1 MIVPSPRLILFA
13 GAAVLPALAVGVAA
27 PSAVP
32 FAVAAAVVVIALL
45 DAALARR
52 TFRGIGA
59 ELPALVRLSEGRG
72 GAIDLRLTSDGMT
85 ARRLALGLALPPEL
99 SSPRDTLRAELP
111 AGCQA
116 SRVSWPVTPLKK
128 GRYRIDGCFLEAPS
142 PLGFWSVRREAPARA
157 DVRVYPDLLAER
169 RHVGA
174 LFLNRG
180 PLGIHP
186 RRQVGKGRDF
196 EKLRDYAP
204 GDGYDDIHWKAT
216 AKRGCPVTKVY
227 QVERTQ
233 EVYAVVDASRLSAR
247 SAGADGK
254 TVMARFV
261 SAAMIL
267 SMAAE
272 RQGDL
277 FGLVTFSDRVHAFL
291 RAGSGK
297 AHATACLEALYTLE
311 PRVVSPDFDELSV
324 AIRHRVRRRA
334 LLVFLTSLDDPLLA
348 EGFVRGMD
356 AVCRRHL
363 VLAGMVRPPG
373 ARPLFSGPPAP
384 TLDDLYRGLGGHV
397 RWHTLREL
405 GKVLQRRGAMLVP
418 FDDETMCADL
428 VSRYLD
434 IKKRQIL

>member
-1 MIVPSPRLILFA
+1 MIVPSSRLILFA
-13 GAAVLPALAVGVAA
+13 GAAVLPAAALGVAV
-27 PSAVP
+27 PSVVP
-32 FAVAAAVVVIALL
+32 FAVAGAVVALALL

-52 TFRGIGA
+52 TFRGVGA
-59 ELPALVRLSEGRG
+59 ELPTLVRLSEGRA
-72 GAIDLRLTSDGMT
+72 GAIELRLTNDGMK
-85 ARRLALGLALPPEL
+85 ARRLGLGLSLPPEL
-99 SSPRDTLRAELP
+99 SSARDSMRTELP
-111 AGCQA
+111 AGCRG
-116 SRVSWPVTPLKK
+116 SRVPWPVTPLKR
-128 GRYRIDGCFLEAPS
+128 GRYLIDACWLEAAS
-142 PLGFWSVRREAPARA
+142 PLGFWTARREAPARA
-157 DVRVYPDLLAER
+157 EVRVYPDLLGER

-180 PLGIHP
+180 TLGIHS

-196 EKLRDYAP
+196 EKLREYTP

-216 AKRGCPVTKVY
+216 AKRGYPVTKVY

-247 SAGADGK
+247 SAGGDGK
-254 TVMARFV
+254 TVLARFI

-297 AHATACLEALYTLE
+297 SHGTACLEALYTLE
-311 PRVVSPDFDELSV
+311 PRIVSPDFDELSS
-324 AIRHRVRRRA
+324 ALRLRVRRRA
-334 LLVFLTSLDDPLLA
+334 FLVFLTSLDDPLLA

-356 AVCRRHL
+356 DVCRRHL

-373 ARPLFSGPPAP
+373 AKPLFSDPSAS
-384 TLDDLYRGLGGHV
+384 TLDELYRNLGGHV
-397 RWHTLREL
+397 RWHALREL

-418 FDDETMCADL
+418 FDDETMCAQL

-434 IKKRQIL
+434 VKKGQLL